1 MYNIV
6 FRADIM
12 NDADT
17 DKLDKFTEK
26 IKPDQTILHEDKD
39 VYYRDR
45 IIYYLTDELLE
56 NDSMYRLNNMIG
68 VVREIIDK
76 KDESNHTVAYFI
88 EPIYDVCIAGKSEDD
103 KFYRYIEDIYS
114 PDKIR
119 SMNSESKISWFKYLM
134 KCKRIS
140 EIPESMPDKK
150 KGDNGEGNTS
160 IVSGCVSDLYDK
172 NWKSEKGFPVIFG

>member
-1 MYNIV
+1 M
-6 FRADIM
+6 D
-12 NDADT
+12 DADT
-17 DKLDKFTEK
+17 GLDRFTEK
-26 IKPDQTILHEDKD
+26 ILPDQTIMHEDKD

-45 IIYYLTDELLE
+45 IIYYLANIELIE
-56 NDSMYRLNNMIG
+56 NNSMYRLNNMIG

-76 KDESNHTVAYFI
+76 NDENNRTVAYFI
-88 EPIYDVCIAGKSEDD
+88 EPIYDVCIAGKSVDD

-119 SMNSESKISWFKYLM
+119 SINPESKVNWFKYLM

-150 KGDNGEGNTS
+150 KDDNGEGNTNMA
-160 IVSGCVSDLYDK
+160 SGCVSDLYDNNSVK
-172 NWKSEKGFPVIFG
+172 NGYPVIFD